1 MTEALF
7 GLETGRDEA
16 ARIMNRWI
24 KNEWVQV
31 ETALY
36 RGKWFDYRFM
46 NPVQA
51 TYLYAHEFVKAYRQ
65 AYASNIDTGT
75 AQFVK
80 PLDVEKMFVEP
91 VMLDRQVDE
100 PDDKFAKR
108 ITQHQKKIAAHKM
121 RTVGIWRGRM
131 VADAMGMPYPVYLEF
146 AFHWSLRYWQQR
158 HLPRPQQLYS
168 DLVVERATISW
179 EERQGAEFFYS
190 DMPQYKNCLYREAS
204 AMIADSDRLEG
215 TILHAQ
221 NQHHEWILTQCE
233 NRVNGHELLAQM
245 VFHDQVLP
253 LEKVKAHL
261 DDHGFEHFLS
271 FADSEPVL
279 QRYS

>member
-1 MTEALF
+1 MTEAKF
-7 GLETGRDEA
+7 GLDTGRDEA

-24 KNEWVQV
+24 KNEWVTV

-51 TYLYAHEFVKAYRQ
+51 TYLYAHEFVKAYKQ
-65 AYASNIDTGT
+65 AYATNLDSNT
-75 AQFVK
+75 ARFVK
-80 PLDVEKMFVEP
+80 PLDVERMFVEP
-91 VMLDRQVDE
+91 EPKQDE
-100 PDDKFAKR
+100 TEKEFRKR
-108 ITQHQKKIAAHKM
+108 AASHKM

-131 VADAMGMPYPVYLEF
+131 VADAMGMPYPIYLEL
-146 AFHWSLRYWQQR
+146 AFHWTLRYWQQR

-168 DLVVERATISW
+168 DLVVERATIAW
-179 EERQGAEFFYS
+179 EERQQAEFYYS
-190 DMPQYKNCLYREAS
+190 DLPQYKNGLYREAS
-204 AMIADSDRLEG
+204 DMIASNDRLDG

-221 NQHHEWILTQCE
+221 NQHHEWILTQCKD
-233 NRVNGHELLAQM
+233 RVNGHALLAQM
-245 VFHDQVLP
+245 VFHDEVLP
-253 LEKVKAHL
+253 LEKVKAEL

-271 FADSEPVL
+271 FAGSEPVQ